1 MKVTSFDVCAPNGT
15 DSRSSILPASLQ
27 ESVSFFIFLSP
38 SKLPSLLAVTHVGVL
53 CNPTEHAGMQSEYKM
68 LQVIKFIRVAC
79 HYFCIII
86 QLLQLWKVINHCTGD
101 KLRS

>member
-1 MKVTSFDVCAPNGT
+1 MEPTHPSPVLLSLCAGVP
-15 DSRSSILPASLQ
+15 
-27 ESVSFFIFLSP
+27 FLSP
-38 SKLPSLLAVTHVGVL
+38 FPLRTEKLPSLLAVAHLGVL
-53 CNPTEHAGMQSEYKM
+53 FNPIELAGMQFEYKM
-68 LQVIKFIRVAC
+68 LQVIKFTRMAC